1 MALTDAQVERYARH
15 ILLPEI
21 GGAGQAKIQ
30 AAKVLVVGAGG
41 LGMSAALA
49 GLTPLAVVERDRWA
63 CETISGNKEL
73 DFPLVSQWPVTDAD
87 VRDFAFES

>member
-1 MALTDAQVERYARH
+1 
-15 ILLPEI
+15 
-21 GGAGQAKIQ
+21 
-30 AAKVLVVGAGG
+30 
-41 LGMSAALA
+41 MSAALA

-73 DFPLVSQWPVTDAD
+73 AFPLVSQWPVTDAD

>member
-1 MALTDAQVERYARH
+1 MRTNTSFAGAAVALLAAAPALFAQTPAQVASVANALEWREVGPT
-15 ILLPEI
+15 IV
-21 GGAGQAKIQ
+21 GGRI
-30 AAKVLVVGAGG
+30 
-41 LGMSAALA
+41 SD
-49 GLTPLAVVERDRWA
+49 LAVVERDRWA

>member
-1 MALTDAQVERYARH
+1 MLTSVELFA
-15 ILLPEI
+15 
-21 GGAGQAKIQ
+21 
-30 AAKVLVVGAGG
+30 GAGG
-41 LGMSAALA
+41 LGISAALA

-63 CETISGNKEL
+63 CEIISHNKEL